1 MRHRTEMCVLMMI
14 LGLSLSACGGAEG
27 GNRAEQLALDIR
39 GEYLEMGGCTA
50 SLELTAD
57 YGQRVY
63 TYGIGL
69 NYAREGETTLTITAP
84 ENIAG
89 VTARILEG
97 ETALEYDGMRVE
109 TGPLDDSGMSPVDAV
124 PVLMDYVQEGFI
136 AECGMEAQGESEV
149 LRVVCRE
156 PESAAGEGRECSLW
170 FDPSTHALLR
180 GPAAPARPA
189 PPAGGAGPRA
199 PERPWRRCAAPTAP
213 PGGAGRPPGASA
225 GAPRHTVCPAPRRF
239 RPFPPVPFRP

>member
-136 AECGMEAQGESEV
+136 PPN
-149 LRVVCRE
+149 VVWRPKGRARCCAW
-156 PESAAGEGRECSLW
+156 SAGSRS
-170 FDPSTHALLR
+170 P
-180 GPAAPARPA
+180 
-189 PPAGGAGPRA
+189 PRA
-199 PERPWRRCAAPTAP
+199 RGGRAPFGLT
-213 PGGAGRPPGASA
+213 RPP
-225 GAPRHTVCPAPRRF
+225 T
-239 RPFPPVPFRP
+239 PFCGGGCLRTALP

>member
-69 NYAREGETTLTITAP
+69 NYAREGETT
-84 ENIAG
+84 
-89 VTARILEG
+89 
-97 ETALEYDGMRVE
+97 LEYDGMRVE

-180 GPAAPARPA
+180 GELSQD
-189 PPAGGAGPRA
+189 GF
-199 PERPWRRCAAPTAP
+199 
-213 PGGAGRPPGASA
+213 
-225 GAPRHTVCPAPRRF
+225 TVIQCVF
-239 RPFPPVPFRP
+239 TEFQFTVGENT

>member
-69 NYAREGETTLTITAP
+69 NYAREGETMLPTTL
-84 ENIAG
+84 
-89 VTARILEG
+89 
-97 ETALEYDGMRVE
+97 
-109 TGPLDDSGMSPVDAV
+109 
-124 PVLMDYVQEGFI
+124 F
-136 AECGMEAQGESEV
+136 
-149 LRVVCRE
+149 
-156 PESAAGEGRECSLW
+156 
-170 FDPSTHALLR
+170 
-180 GPAAPARPA
+180 
-189 PPAGGAGPRA
+189 
-199 PERPWRRCAAPTAP
+199 
-213 PGGAGRPPGASA
+213 
-225 GAPRHTVCPAPRRF
+225 PRRKC
-239 RPFPPVPFRP
+239 

>member
-69 NYAREGETTLTITAP
+69 NYAREGGDHP
-84 ENIAG
+84 DHHCAG
-89 VTARILEG
+89 
-97 ETALEYDGMRVE
+97 EYRRGHR
-109 TGPLDDSGMSPVDAV
+109 PYSGGGDRSGVRRHAGGDW
-124 PVLMDYVQEGFI
+124 
-136 AECGMEAQGESEV
+136 
-149 LRVVCRE
+149 
-156 PESAAGEGRECSLW
+156 AAG
-170 FDPSTHALLR
+170 
-180 GPAAPARPA
+180 
-189 PPAGGAGPRA
+189 
-199 PERPWRRCAAPTAP
+199 
-213 PGGAGRPPGASA
+213 
-225 GAPRHTVCPAPRRF
+225 
-239 RPFPPVPFRP
+239 

>member
-1 MRHRTEMCVLMMI
+1 MRHRTGMCVLMMI

-109 TGPLDDSGMSPVDAV
+109 TGPLDDSGMSPVVWRPKGRARCC
-124 PVLMDYVQEGFI
+124 
-136 AECGMEAQGESEV
+136 AW
-149 LRVVCRE
+149 
-156 PESAAGEGRECSLW
+156 SAGSRS
-170 FDPSTHALLR
+170 P
-180 GPAAPARPA
+180 
-189 PPAGGAGPRA
+189 PRA
-199 PERPWRRCAAPTAP
+199 RGGSAPSGLT
-213 PGGAGRPPGASA
+213 RPP
-225 GAPRHTVCPAPRRF
+225 T
-239 RPFPPVPFRP
+239 PFCGGSCLRTALP

>member
-1 MRHRTEMCVLMMI
+1 MRHRTGMCVLMMI

-69 NYAREGETTLTITAP
+69 NYASEGETTLTITAP

-109 TGPLDDSGMSPVDAV
+109 TGPAGSRSP
-124 PVLMDYVQEGFI
+124 
-136 AECGMEAQGESEV
+136 
-149 LRVVCRE
+149 
-156 PESAAGEGRECSLW
+156 
-170 FDPSTHALLR
+170 
-180 GPAAPARPA
+180 
-189 PPAGGAGPRA
+189 PRA
-199 PERPWRRCAAPTAP
+199 RGGSAPFGLT
-213 PGGAGRPPGASA
+213 RPP
-225 GAPRHTVCPAPRRF
+225 T
-239 RPFPPVPFRP
+239 PFCGGSCLRTALP

>member
-1 MRHRTEMCVLMMI
+1 M
-14 LGLSLSACGGAEG
+14 
-27 GNRAEQLALDIR
+27 
-39 GEYLEMGGCTA
+39 
-50 SLELTAD
+50 
-57 YGQRVY
+57 Y

-69 NYAREGETTLTITAP
+69 NYASEGETTLTITAP

-156 PESAAGEGRECSLW
+156 PESAAGEGREGSLW

-180 GPAAPARPA
+180 GELSQD
-189 PPAGGAGPRA
+189 GF
-199 PERPWRRCAAPTAP
+199 
-213 PGGAGRPPGASA
+213 
-225 GAPRHTVCPAPRRF
+225 TVIQCVF
-239 RPFPPVPFRP
+239 TEFQFTVGENT

>member
-1 MRHRTEMCVLMMI
+1 MRHRTGMCVLMMI

-69 NYAREGETTLTITAP
+69 NYAREGETILTITAP

-156 PESAAGEGRECSLW
+156 PESTAGEGRECSLW

-180 GPAAPARPA
+180 GELSQD
-189 PPAGGAGPRA
+189 GF
-199 PERPWRRCAAPTAP
+199 
-213 PGGAGRPPGASA
+213 
-225 GAPRHTVCPAPRRF
+225 TVIQCVF
-239 RPFPPVPFRP
+239 TEFQFTVGENT

>member
-1 MRHRTEMCVLMMI
+1 MRHRTGMCVLMMI

-69 NYAREGETTLTITAP
+69 NYASEGETTLTITAP

-180 GPAAPARPA
+180 GELSQD
-189 PPAGGAGPRA
+189 GF
-199 PERPWRRCAAPTAP
+199 
-213 PGGAGRPPGASA
+213 
-225 GAPRHTVCPAPRRF
+225 TVIQCVF
-239 RPFPPVPFRP
+239 TEFQFTVGENLSLIHI